1 MKKLKKLIVIALAVI
16 LCIGCLSTMFTS
28 KVCAA
33 TYYEPSEDIK
43 ATSTNP
49 FEFSA
54 YEFLNYVEECVES
67 VARGEDEPIYRVTM
81 DVTGKN
87 VIPLYQ
93 YDGENRSNANYQSGR
108 MTDVI
113 ASKMWVFQKGCGIN
127 ENKSPEER
135 TTYWETEENSVKRSV
150 LAGTEGLTL
159 DDIKV
164 TVKVKTPRIVI
175 DDLVIPEDSYE
186 IKTDTKFTQ
195 DVLNKIASFEQ
206 IDKAIFAKINGREY
220 GTQDTDVL
228 IPQQVISI
236 TATTTGGDEYRVV
249 IGSDYKWYLLKTETT
264 EFKTELTYKAEVEGV
279 NVGYT
284 MDKGTCVPKYDTN
297 NVKKDADVTAIIKSK
312 NDLEILTVDGKEVG
326 ADKAHANEDG
336 WYYTT
341 AGNKKEIAKLYKFS
355 DYDNLDDNGTV
366 VYDKNDTEN
375 NHRGKVKVVLG
386 SIEVDGEQ
394 LKSEENVSIQW
405 PFRIIE
411 DVQDPKEIKDDTT
424 KVTRTITTNLP
435 IDKEKLPDGWKF
447 TETDLGKSQHQVY
460 KEYTRS
466 NGNVSETPEFKENG
480 RTDTVK
486 AEVKIDWEKEKT
498 PEVIPQTGIFSA
510 VIILAI
516 VGFTTFGITRYRKIN
531 K

>member
-1 MKKLKKLIVIALAVI
+1 MKKSKNLIVIALAIV
-16 LCIGCLSTMFTS
+16 LFASAFSTLFAS
-28 KVCAA
+28 RVYAES
-33 TYYEPSEDIK
+33 YYTPSENIK
-43 ATSTNP
+43 ATTST
-49 FEFSA
+49 A
-54 YEFLNYVEECVES
+54 YEFNAAEYLE
-67 VARGEDEPIYRVTM
+67 VAALRNNGDHIRWLFRNSM

-87 VIPLYQ
+87 AIPFDRYTSEDVLRPGLEFQ
-93 YDGENRSNANYQSGR
+93 DSKISTADAAGLLVLSDNSGNGW
-108 MTDVI
+108 DE
-113 ASKMWVFQKGCGIN
+113 SIN
-127 ENKSPEER
+127 
-135 TTYWETEENSVKRSV
+135 
-150 LAGTEGLTL
+150 
-159 DDIKV
+159 DIKCSFVNAISGIEKNDVKIKVRV
-164 TVKVKTPRIVI
+164 TTPRIVI
-175 DDLVIPEDSYE
+175 DDLTIPEDYYE
-186 IKTDTKFTQ
+186 INSDTGWTESLIAKREAAKLVNKRVYEKMNGTDSTDGIDHPTQ
-195 DVLNKIASFEQ
+195 Q
-206 IDKAIFAKINGREY
+206 IITVTVTVNDKEY
-220 GTQDTDVL
+220 RMVK
-228 IPQQVISI
+228 
-236 TATTTGGDEYRVV
+236 ATNDNFYFVGDE
-249 IGSDYKWYLLKTETT
+249 EQQTT

-297 NVKKDADVTAIIKSK
+297 NIKKDADVTAIIKSK

-411 DVQDPKEIKDDTT
+411 DVQDPKEIKDDTS
-424 KVTRTITTNLP
+424 KVIRTITTNLP
-435 IDKEKLPDGWKF
+435 IDKDKLPDGWKF
-447 TETDLGKSQHQVY
+447 TDTDLGKTQHQVY
-460 KEYTRS
+460 KEYTR
-466 NGNVSETPEFKENG
+466 EKEITTDTPEFKENG

-486 AEVKIDWEKEKT
+486 PEIKIDWGKEKT

-516 VGFTTFGITRYRKIN
+516 VGFTAFGITRYRKIN